1 MRDPDVVVVGAGGG
15 GPAAT
20 LRLAEAGLDVLV
32 LEAGPFHGNEQWER
46 PYERPGGDGSDDP
59 ADLSGELLEQQFTR
73 REMEMIQKFQWG
85 PADESRP
92 AWFRQQPEG
101 GLVLQAAGVGG
112 TTLYYTGCHPRAYPH
127 AVDDGDGW
135 LLGYDDLVPY
145 YRDVEATLDVTPAPT
160 THKEAMFY
168 EGCEAA
174 GYDLLRTKDVE
185 SVGYRPQPNAILRPD
200 ETLRHDGDYDG
211 DFSDDDVSGDTLAGV
226 AIQGNPHPTGADY
239 DEKAQRSTN
248 IGYVPQLLETG
259 NVEIRPN
266 AFVTQVHTDT
276 ARGDLQA
283 TGVTFRDTWSGS
295 TTRIDAEAVVL
306 AAGAI
311 ETPRLWLNSGL
322 PENEWVGRGMTI
334 HYGDAVTAVFPESV
348 LEERIGQPTLD
359 PYKGQQIAGR
369 FDFPG
374 LGCLQT
380 YGGPPGIAALANY
393 AGSVAG
399 FADTNDAGDEPWDS
413 RGKVVGTELKR
424 LMAAYDRSVT
434 LQVLTDDRPH
444 RSNGVEL
451 GDVTDEHGRVP
462 NVTYEASREDLRRRD
477 EMARIAAEIF
487 DAAGAER
494 VHRLDSGPSAIHIH
508 STMRMGYV
516 ADEACEAYDVDRLF
530 VADNS
535 VLPNSLGGPNPTNTT
550 QALATRTGERIVERY
565 FPDRAARRRRA

>member
-1 MRDPDVVVVGAGGG
+1 MNDPDVVIVGAGGA
-15 GPAAT
+15 GPAAALELANAGVET
-20 LRLAEAGLDVLV
+20 LL
-32 LEAGPFHGNEQWER
+32 LEAGPFHGNERWPR
-46 PYERPGGDGSDDP
+46 PHEESGGESTSRP
-59 ADLSGELLEQQFTR
+59 ADLSGELLERQFTK
-73 REMEMIQKFQWG
+73 RELEMIQKFQWG

-92 AWFRQQPEG
+92 VWFREQPEG

-127 AVDDGDGW
+127 AIDDGDGW
-135 LLGYDDLVPY
+135 LLDYDDLVPY
-145 YRDVEATLDVTPAPT
+145 YRDVEEVLEVTPAPT

-168 EGCEAA
+168 EGAEAA

-185 SVGYRPQPNAILRPD
+185 SVGYRPQPNAIRRPD
-200 ETLRHDGDYDG
+200 DRLRHDGDYDG
-211 DFSDDDVSGDTLAGV
+211 DFTAEELSGDTLAGV
-226 AIQGNPHPTGADY
+226 AIQGNPHPNGSDFE
-239 DEKAQRSTN
+239 EKAQRSAN
-248 IGYVPQLLETG
+248 VGFVPRALATG

-276 ARGDLQA
+276 VRGDEQA

-295 TTRIDAEAVVL
+295 TTRVAADVVVL

-322 PENEWVGRGMTI
+322 PENDWVGKGMTI

-348 LEERIGQPTLD
+348 LEDRLGQPTLD

-369 FDFPG
+369 FEFPG

-380 YGGPPGIAALANY
+380 YGGTPGVAALANY

-399 FADTNDAGDEPWDS
+399 FAETNDERDEPWDS
-413 RGKVVGTELKR
+413 RGRIVGTELKR

-434 LQVLTDDRPH
+434 LQMLTDDQPR
-444 RSNGVEL
+444 RRNGVEL
-451 GDVTDEHGRVP
+451 GSVTDEHGRVP
-462 NVTYEASREDLRRRD
+462 NVSYEASEADLQKRT
-477 EMARIAAEIF
+477 ELARVAAEIF
-487 DAAGAER
+487 EAAGAER
-494 VHRLDSGPSAIHIH
+494 IHRLDSGPSAIHIH

-530 VADNS
+530 LADNS
-535 VLPNSLGGPNPTNTT
+535 VLANSIGGPNPTNTS
-550 QALATRTGERIVERY
+550 QALATRTGQQIVERY
-565 FPDRAARRRRA
+565 FPDSTG